1 MTLTGAIDAALDRS
15 VLLGYSKI
23 GSGLRRRWWPA
34 DPPAKALAGK
44 RVVVTGATS
53 GLGEAMAESFAELGA
68 TVHLLGRNP
77 DKVKHSAGVIRGR
90 VPGSVVIDEVC
101 DVGDLDA
108 VRAWTDDLSGRV
120 DALHGLVHNA
130 GVMPKERGE
139 TPQGHEL
146 QLACHVLGP
155 QLMTDRLLP
164 LLRNADGSS
173 VVFVSSGGM
182 YSAPLDAD
190 DMESRRGDY
199 DGVRVYA
206 RTKRMQVVLADAW
219 AERLA
224 DERLREDRDADERLR
239 EDRDAD
245 ERLREDRDA
254 DERLRE
260 DHDAGT
266 DVRVESMHPGWAK
279 TPGVSEALP
288 TFQKLTGP
296 LLRDSTD
303 GGDTAVWLVA
313 TRPPSKPPHFWHD
326 RAQRPTTFGWQRPE
340 DPTVVSRF
348 LDAVSSM
355 TETSRNWVALRA

>member
-1 MTLTGAIDAALDRS
+1 MSVTGVLDAALDRS

-23 GSGLRRRWWPA
+23 GSGVRRLWWPA
-34 DPPAKALAGK
+34 DPAPSSMAGK

-53 GLGEAMAESFAELGA
+53 GLGEAMAMSFAELGA

-77 DKVKHSAGVIRGR
+77 DKVKRSAGVIRGA

-130 GVMPKERGE
+130 GAIPKRRDE

-155 QLMTDRLLP
+155 QVMTERLLP
-164 LLRNADGSS
+164 LLRNAGGAS

-182 YSAPLDAD
+182 YSAPLSTG
-190 DMESRRGDY
+190 DMESTRGEY

-206 RTKRMQVVLADAW
+206 KTKRMQVVLADAW
-219 AERLA
+219 ARRLA
-224 DERLREDRDADERLR
+224 S
-239 EDRDAD
+239 
-245 ERLREDRDA
+245 
-254 DERLRE
+254 
-260 DHDAGT
+260 G
-266 DVRVESMHPGWAK
+266 DVRAESMHPGWAK

-296 LLRDSTD
+296 ILRDAAD

-313 TRPPSKPPHFWHD
+313 TRPSSQSPHFWHD

-340 DPTVVSRF
+340 DAGVVARF
-348 LDAVSSM
+348 LDEVSAM
-355 TETSRNWVALRA
+355 TGTSRSWIALRA

>member
-1 MTLTGAIDAALDRS
+1 MSVTGVLDAVLDRS

-23 GSGLRRRWWPA
+23 GSGVRRLWWPA
-34 DPPAKALAGK
+34 DPAPSSMAGK

-53 GLGEAMAESFAELGA
+53 GLGEAMATSFAQLGA

-77 DKVKHSAGVIRGR
+77 DKVKRSAGVIRGA

-108 VRAWTDDLSGRV
+108 VRAWTDDLAGRV

-130 GVMPKERGE
+130 GAMPKRRDE

-155 QLMTDRLLP
+155 QVMTERLLP
-164 LLRNADGSS
+164 LLRNAGGAS

-182 YSAPLDAD
+182 YSAPLSTG
-190 DMESRRGDY
+190 DMESTRGDY
-199 DGVRVYA
+199 DGIRVYA
-206 RTKRMQVVLADAW
+206 KTKRMQVVLADAW
-219 AERLA
+219 ARRLA
-224 DERLREDRDADERLR
+224 AS
-239 EDRDAD
+239 
-245 ERLREDRDA
+245 
-254 DERLRE
+254 
-260 DHDAGT
+260 

-296 LLRDSTD
+296 ILRDAAD

-313 TRPPSKPPHFWHD
+313 TRPSSQSPHFWHD
-326 RAQRPTTFGWQRPE
+326 RAQRPTTFGWQRTQ
-340 DPTVVSRF
+340 DAAAVTRF
-348 LDAVSSM
+348 LDAVSELTDTPRS
-355 TETSRNWVALRA
+355 WIALQA

>member
-1 MTLTGAIDAALDRS
+1 MKITGVIDAALDRS
-15 VLLGYSKI
+15 VLLGYTKI
-23 GSGLRRRWWPA
+23 GSGLRKLWWPA
-34 DPPAKALAGK
+34 DPAAEALAGK
-44 RVVVTGATS
+44 RVVVTGATA
-53 GLGEAMAESFAELGA
+53 GLGEAMAEAFAELGA

-77 DKVKHSAGVIRGR
+77 EKVKHSAGVIRGR

-108 VRAWTDDLSGRV
+108 VRAWTDDLSGRI

-130 GVMPKERGE
+130 GGMPKERAE

-164 LLRNADGSS
+164 LLRNARGSS

-190 DMESRRGDY
+190 DLESTRGEY

-219 AERLA
+219 AERLS
-224 DERLREDRDADERLR
+224 
-239 EDRDAD
+239 
-245 ERLREDRDA
+245 
-254 DERLRE
+254 
-260 DHDAGT
+260 GT

-279 TPGVSEALP
+279 TPGVAEALP

-296 LLRDSTD
+296 LLRDAGD

-313 TRPPSKPPHFWHD
+313 TRPTSRAPHFWHD

-340 DPTVVSRF
+340 NPSVVARF
-348 LDAVSSM
+348 LDQVSSM
-355 TETSRNWVALRA
+355 TDTSRSWVALGA